1 MGYMLIGTFLIAGS
15 MGALEVDQ
23 MGICNSLF
31 NQSQGQY
38 YQYMGIKRIWQKQ
51 KPRNVKSII
60 FLKLENTANTAIIH
74 ITNRRWNMDY
84 IDVIGTLFI
93 IVVTAA
99 YIMFFDGLIW
109 VLIQ

>member
-1 MGYMLIGTFLIAGS
+1 
-15 MGALEVDQ
+15 
-23 MGICNSLF
+23 
-31 NQSQGQY
+31 
-38 YQYMGIKRIWQKQ
+38 
-51 KPRNVKSII
+51 
-60 FLKLENTANTAIIH
+60 
-74 ITNRRWNMDY
+74 MDY